1 MKKKISKIEGNSPEP
16 RSAFANSLYFGSSSG
31 SDITTTST
39 FLPQGVDG
47 YLLPSPTVPLAP
59 STFKNNHSFTGVSYL
74 PMEKINNS
82 AE

>member
-1 MKKKISKIEGNSPEP
+1 MKKKNLNNKATSPEP

-74 PMEKINNS
+74 PMEKITNS